1 MSAPPS
7 PGAAEPGPRV
17 LATARLITCIVRSGK
32 GQDIAEH
39 LRRALGVD
47 SVVFHHARG
56 LGIGTDRRS
65 GFHEER
71 EIVEALVPTET
82 ADATFAALYLFAEL
96 NRPHN
101 GLIFMTRCRRGI
113 PIALPDLPEEE

>member
-1 MSAPPS
+1 MSETRS
-7 PGAAEPGPRV
+7 PGAAEAAPPD
-17 LATARLITCIVRSGK
+17 LAAARIITCIVRSGK

-39 LRRALGVD
+39 LRRVLGVD

-56 LGIGTDRRS
+56 LGIGIDRLS

-71 EIVEALVPTET
+71 EVVEALVPAET
-82 ADATFAALYLFAEL
+82 ADATFAAVYHFAEL
-96 NRPHN
+96 SRPHN

-113 PIALPDLPEEE
+113 PDRKSVV

>member
-1 MSAPPS
+1 MSDGAKTGSSAMSARALSAP
-7 PGAAEPGPRV
+7 
-17 LATARLITCIVRSGK
+17 RLITCIVRNGK
-32 GQDIAEH
+32 GQAIAER

-56 LGIGTDRRS
+56 LGIGTNRKS

-71 EIVEALVPTET
+71 EIVEALVPAED
-82 ADATFAALYLFAEL
+82 AEATFAEIYHSAEL

-113 PIALPDLPEEE
+113 PIELPDLPDEE

>member
-1 MSAPPS
+1 VSEIPS
-7 PGAAEPGPRV
+7 PGAAEIAPPGLP
-17 LATARLITCIVRSGK
+17 AARLITCIVRSGQ
-32 GQDIAEH
+32 GQGIAEH
-39 LRRALGVD
+39 LRRVLGED

-56 LGIGTDRRS
+56 LGIGTERQS

-71 EIVEALVPTET
+71 EIVEALVPAES

-96 NRPHN
+96 SRPHN

-113 PIALPDLPEEE
+113 PIKLPDLPEEE

>member
-1 MSAPPS
+1 VSEFVSPRAVESAP
-7 PGAAEPGPRV
+7 RT
-17 LATARLITCIVRSGK
+17 LATARMITCIVRSGK

-39 LRRALGVD
+39 LRRVLGVD

-56 LGIGTDRRS
+56 LGIGTERRS

-71 EIVEALVPTET
+71 EIVEALVSTET
-82 ADATFAALYLFAEL
+82 ADATFAALYRFAEL
-96 NRPHN
+96 DRPHN

-113 PIALPDLPEEE
+113 PIHLPDLPEEE

>member
-1 MSAPPS
+1 MSETLS
-7 PGAAEPGPRV
+7 PGAADAAPPG
-17 LATARLITCIVRSGK
+17 LAAARIITCIVRNGK

-39 LRRALGVD
+39 LRRVLGVD

-56 LGIGTDRRS
+56 LGIGTDRRL

-71 EIVEALVPTET
+71 EIIEALIPVES
-82 ADATFAALYLFAEL
+82 ADATFAAVYHFAEL
-96 NRPHN
+96 HRPHN

-113 PIALPDLPEEE
+113 PIQLPDLPEEE

>member
-1 MSAPPS
+1 MSDGATF
-7 PGAAEPGPRV
+7 GAATVNARALPAPRV
-17 LATARLITCIVRSGK
+17 ITCIVRNGK
-32 GQDIAEH
+32 GQAIAEY
-39 LRRALGVD
+39 LRRSLGVN
-47 SVVFHHARG
+47 SVMFHHARG

-71 EIVEALVPTET
+71 EIVEAMVS
-82 ADATFAALYLFAEL
+82 ADSAEATFAEIYHFAEL

-113 PIALPDLPEEE
+113 PIDLPDLPDEE